1 MPPKWESGV
10 RIVDLSVTLGGPG
23 FVQPSFFPPV
33 EFVPI
38 HTHEEHKKA
47 NTKVSM
53 PIHAGTHADSPWHS
67 LPDGQTIDQ
76 MPLDLFIGPAVK
88 IDLRK
93 YIEPHAR
100 ITPEQLIEAAPDVP
114 LRGKIVALYSGWL
127 NQKYGTHEY
136 YDEYPTPTTE
146 AVQWILDQGAKAI
159 AMDTAIDAGAAST
172 VEGGFVNHRLVASAG
187 MPLIE
192 NVANLGEVP
201 TEFTFIGFPAKYHG
215 RDGAP
220 VRAVALIDDVE
231 GSPELSTA
239 LRASTLGAAVTG
251 SESSAAAA
259 DSRTDSAP
267 EGAENLP
274 EGYDPK
280 AFAFFRKYFTEENA
294 RSFFE
299 FVRKHDMEF
308 FRLWQAWV
316 PAGMYSRTVLDQKTR
331 ELCAIAASVALNA
344 LPQVRAHVTG
354 ALYAGATKEE
364 ALEVI
369 LQQGVYSGLPY
380 AIQALAKWDEAVEAF
395 DAGGGY
401 SGL

>member
-1 MPPKWESGV
+1 M

-23 FVQPSFFPPV
+23 FVQPAFFPPV
-33 EFVPI
+33 VFEPI

-47 NTKVSM
+47 NTKVIA

-67 LPDGQTIDQ
+67 LPDGQTIDM
-76 MPLDLFIGPAVK
+76 MPLERFMGAAVK

-93 YIEPHAR
+93 YIHPHAR
-100 ITPEQLIEAAPDVP
+100 ITREQVMEAAPGVP
-114 LRGKIVALYSGWL
+114 LDGKIVALYSGWL
-127 NQKYGTHEY
+127 NEKYGTQQF

-146 AVQWILDQGAKAI
+146 AVQWIVDQGVKAI

-187 MPLIE
+187 LPLIE
-192 NVANLGEVP
+192 NVANLGSVP

-220 VRAVALIDDVE
+220 VRAVALIEDASAAPVSGVE
-231 GSPELSTA
+231 AIGDPVASSTSGSAGQVAGAADQSTA
-239 LRASTLGAAVTG
+239 ET
-251 SESSAAAA
+251 A
-259 DSRTDSAP
+259 DV
-267 EGAENLP
+267 LP

-280 AFAFFRKYFTEENA
+280 AFAFFKRYFTEENA
-294 RSFFE
+294 RNFFE

-308 FRLWQAWV
+308 FRMWQAWV

-354 ALYAGATKEE
+354 AMYAGATKEE
-364 ALEVI
+364 TLEVI

-395 DAGGGY
+395 EAGGGF

>member
-1 MPPKWESGV
+1 M

-23 FVQPSFFPPV
+23 FVQPALFPPV
-33 EFVPI
+33 VFEPI
-38 HTHEEHKKA
+38 HTHEVHKKA
-47 NTKVSM
+47 NTKIIA

-67 LPDGQTIDQ
+67 LPDGQTIDE
-76 MPLDLFIGPAVK
+76 MPLDRFMGPAVK

-93 YIEPHAR
+93 YIHPHAR
-100 ITPEQLIEAAPDVP
+100 ITREQVMEAAPAIP
-114 LRGKIVALYSGWL
+114 LGGKIVALYSGWL
-127 NQKYGTHEY
+127 NEKYGTQQY

-146 AVQWILDQGAKAI
+146 AVQWIVDQGVKAI

-187 MPLIE
+187 LPLIE
-192 NVANLGEVP
+192 NVANLGSVP

-220 VRAVALIDDVE
+220 VRAVALVEDDVS
-231 GSPELSTA
+231 GA
-239 LRASTLGAAVTG
+239 GASGRMG
-251 SESSAAAA
+251 SESADDSALPARSGSAAVAA
-259 DSRTDSAP
+259 G
-267 EGAENLP
+267 GAESAEGLP

-280 AFAFFRKYFTEENA
+280 AFAFFKRYFTEDNA
-294 RSFFE
+294 RNFFE
-299 FVRKHDMEF
+299 FVRRHDMEF
-308 FRLWQAWV
+308 FRMWQAWV
-316 PAGMYSRTVLDQKTR
+316 PAGMYSRSVLDQKTR

-354 ALYAGATKEE
+354 ALYAGATKAET
-364 ALEVI
+364 LEVI

-380 AIQALAKWDEAVEAF
+380 AIQAVAKWDEAVEAY